1 MNLIITSKNLLCV
14 PCKNISMLVNE
25 AYCDEPVDK
34 SLFLFK
40 QTHTVLHVLFMIRI
54 YIKHCICMYV
64 CVTECI

>member
-1 MNLIITSKNLLCV
+1 MTT
-14 PCKNISMLVNE
+14 LVNE